1 MIKNIRITIVVL
13 FVTAMGFAQVGIGTT
28 SPDASS
34 ALDVTATSKGF
45 LMPRLTTAQ
54 RTAISSPAT
63 GLQVYDT
70 DTNTFWYYN
79 GAAWTENSGG
89 GKFIDGASSDIAYY
103 DGRVGIGINTFSQ
116 VHKLFVQSTKTGEN
130 ESHTAARINANYNG
144 TGTSTTT
151 YGLAAFATNANSGSV
166 GRAIGTQGI
175 VTNQNAG
182 GTISYAIG
190 SWPQIYNYGTM
201 SYAGGTY
208 TSVDNYGTITN
219 AESFGTYLYNDTGK
233 SISSIILAHLAAQN
247 AGTISKNYGIYLE
260 YFNTGTVTDSYAIYI
275 RDNFDIV
282 SAGVNDN
289 FAIYSAS
296 NADSYFEGNVG
307 VGTNDP
313 QQKVH
318 ISGAMRLEPQATA
331 PTGALGDLYAGTD
344 GNLYFHDGTSWRQ
357 VQLN

>member
-34 ALDVTATSKGF
+34 ALDVIATNKGF

-70 DTNTFWYYN
+70 DTDTFWYYN
-79 GAAWTENSGG
+79 GATWTENSGG
-89 GKFIDGASSDIAYY
+89 GKFVDGASSDIAYY

-116 VHKLFVQSTKTGEN
+116 AHKLFVQSTKTGEN

-151 YGLAAFATNANSGSV
+151 YGLAAFAVNSGTGTV
-166 GRAIGTQGI
+166 DFAIGTQGI
-175 VTNQNAG
+175 VENKDIS
-182 GTISYAIG
+182 GTLNYGFG
-190 SWPQIYNYGTM
+190 SWPQVYNYGTM
-201 SYAGGTY
+201 DIGAGVYSTVYNYGTMNEAEAFASTIYNSAGESLNKSYLSYLVTTNDGVLNEGY
-208 TSVDNYGTITN
+208 GVRLGYLGSGTITN
-219 AESFGTYLYNDTGK
+219 
-233 SISSIILAHLAAQN
+233 
-247 AGTISKNYGIYLE
+247 
-260 YFNTGTVTDSYAIYI
+260 SYAIYI
-275 RDNFDIV
+275 EDNFNK
-282 SAGVNDN
+282 GTNNN

-307 VGTNDP
+307 IGTNDP